1 MGVAFLRKV
10 SKVTRQ
16 LKLLTFLSVQ
26 TTPVTL
32 ETLADHG
39 SVSTKTISSDIDDLN
54 VLLKLK
60 NVEIVKG
67 RGKGTYL
74 KNPHGQNVSA
84 ISSEVLAKQDGIQ
97 DLSREYQI
105 FQQLFILRR
114 TVSYATLSETYFVS
128 KTSITTLFKQFS
140 ETMKPFKICFTY
152 SNQGTK
158 VVGAES
164 QIEEYVVNYVAQQCL
179 LSADQ
184 RLKTLNIEILP
195 YFFEVPVVNSVYQHF
210 KAFDQL
216 LRDPLKREYRLNLY
230 LGLLVQSAMIAQ
242 KIHVEAH
249 EDVLMN
255 KLDDLQVYS
264 LASSLVEP
272 IERDLNLTFSTNDL
286 DYLNSQL
293 IAHGVSAA
301 IDNGMVQEQYKRFVS
316 ESITQMSKIMH
327 VDLTDDNQ
335 LYNGLLSHFPP
346 MLTRLN
352 LGISI
357 KNPFLKQIKE
367 QYSILYNATWYVFTA
382 FFTDNQLLINESEIS
397 FLMTHFQAAIERL
410 DQLTK
415 VLYVSPERSTISD
428 ISYAK
433 IRKIIPRNIILER
446 INEEQF
452 LNLTGRIRVNMIIS
466 AIALPATHNRV
477 LKISALVT
485 NEDLKMIAMAFLE
498 IGEAKQS
505 QLRLGRSPH
514 ISALVQQSQ
523 IFLNTT
529 CMTQTEVIHQIVTPL
544 LTKQMITENCE
555 QSILQRELMGST
567 AVDNMVAIPHAEAS
581 EVIESSLSIMTLVKP
596 IDWGGREVR
605 TIFLF
610 CFSKK
615 DMSAIKGVLDDLY
628 LIIKHPECI
637 EQLLNLKEP
646 MVLLKMLRG

>member
-1 MGVAFLRKV
+1 MGVAFLSKV
-10 SKVTRQ
+10 SKMTRQ
-16 LKLLTFLSVQ
+16 IKLLKFLG
-26 TTPVTL
+26 THTAPVTL
-32 ETLADHG
+32 DELASQG
-39 SVSTKTISSDIDDLN
+39 AVSTKTISSDIDELN
-54 VLLKLK
+54 LLLKLK
-60 NVEIVKG
+60 NVEIVKTRG
-67 RGKGTYL
+67 RGSYL
-74 KNPHGQNVSA
+74 SNPSRVNVSVLTN
-84 ISSEVLAKQDGIQ
+84 EVLLKQDGIQ
-97 DLSREYQI
+97 DLAREYQI
-105 FQQLFILRR
+105 FKQLFILRQ
-114 TVSYATLSETYFVS
+114 TVSYTTLSETYFVS
-128 KTSITTLFKQFS
+128 KTSITMLFKHFA
-140 ETMKPFKICFTY
+140 ETMDPLRVHFTY
-152 SNQGTK
+152 TNQGTK
-158 VVGAES
+158 VVGSES
-164 QIEEYVVNYVAQQCL
+164 QIEEYIVNYLAQQCV
-179 LSADQ
+179 LSTDQ
-184 RLKTLNIEILP
+184 RLKVLNVEVLP
-195 YFFEVPVVNSVYQHF
+195 YFFEVPVINSVYQHF

-242 KIHVEAH
+242 KIHAEAH
-249 EDVLMN
+249 EDMLMN

-264 LASSLVEP
+264 LASSLAEP
-272 IERDLNLTFSTNDL
+272 IERDLNLTFQPDDL

-301 IDNGMVQEQYKRFVS
+301 IDNAVVQEQYKRFVAD
-316 ESITQMSKIMH
+316 SITQMSKIMH

-382 FFTDNQLLINESEIS
+382 FFTDNHLLINESEIS

-410 DQLTK
+410 DKLTK

-466 AIALPATHNRV
+466 AIELPVTNNRL
-477 LKISALVT
+477 LKISSLVT

-498 IGEAKQS
+498 IGEEKQNG
-505 QLRLGRSPH
+505 LKLGRSPH
-514 ISALVQQSQ
+514 IYSLVKPDQ
-523 IFLNTT
+523 IFLKKPFTT
-529 CMTQTEVIHQIVTPL
+529 QGEIIHRIVMPL
-544 LTKQMITENCE
+544 LDKQMVTQNCE

-581 EVIESSLSIMTLVKP
+581 EVIESSLSIVTLDKP
-596 IDWGGREVR
+596 VDWGGREIQV
-605 TIFLF
+605 IFLF
-610 CFSKK
+610 CFAKK
-615 DMSAIKGVLDDLY
+615 DMSEIKGVLDDLY
-628 LIIKHPECI
+628 IIIKHSECI
-637 EQLLNLKEP
+637 KQLLSLEDTTE
-646 MVLLKMLRG
+646 LLRILRG